1 MLGTTKETMWASRL
15 VLLAVT
21 TAAFGELVACALKC
35 YSCQQPTNV
44 SDCTTIADCAPN
56 ETMCKT
62 TMYSLEEVYPF
73 LGDATVTKACAQKCV
88 PSDVD
93 GIGLTRPV
101 SCCNQDLCN
110 TGGAAA
116 LGSFGG
122 VVFTLL
128 FFTFLLLYTRI

>member
-21 TAAFGELVACALKC
+21 TAAFGELACALKC

>member
-1 MLGTTKETMWASRL
+1 MWASRL

-21 TAAFGELVACALKC
+21 TAAFGELVGALKC
-35 YSCQQPTNV
+35 YSCQQPINV
-44 SDCTTIADCAPN
+44 SECTTIVQCGPE

-73 LGDATVTKACAQKCV
+73 LGDAVVTKACSQKCE
-88 PSDVD
+88 PSNVD

-116 LGSFGG
+116 LRSFGG

>member
-1 MLGTTKETMWASRL
+1 MRAARL

-21 TAAFGELVACALKC
+21 TAAFGELAWALKC
-35 YSCQQPTNV
+35 YSCQLPTNV
-44 SDCTTIADCAPN
+44 SDCNTVKDCAPT

-73 LGDATVTKACAQKCV
+73 LGDATVTKACAQQCV

-110 TGGAAA
+110 TGTGGAAA
-116 LGSFGG
+116 LKSFRG

-128 FFTFLLLYTRI
+128 FFTFFLLYTSI